1 VGHGNRRRCTLIPSS
16 PLLVV
21 DAVVAGYAQP
31 TVGPVSFTVGRGD
44 VVGLAGVNGSGKT
57 TLLNAIVGTAHVFSG
72 RVTCDRAAGV
82 SVLRQFPVRLPEMPF
97 LGSEFLEMT
106 GASHQEV
113 PRHLR
118 HLVDMRVDRL
128 SGGQYQLLLVW
139 ACLGSASSLVL
150 LDEPTNNMDPDA
162 VDAVGRL
169 LVESGTGGKGLLVV
183 SHEPGL
189 LERVCTRVVRVGR

>member
-1 VGHGNRRRCTLIPSS
+1 MGQGDRRRCTLTSPS

-21 DAVVAGYAQP
+21 DAVVAGYARP
-31 TVGPVSFTVGRGD
+31 TVGPVSFTVARGD

-57 TLLNAIVGTAHVFSG
+57 TLLNAIVGTARVFSG
-72 RVTCDRAAGV
+72 HVTCDRAAGV
-82 SVLRQFPVRLPEMPF
+82 SVLRQFPVRLQEMPF

-106 GASHQEV
+106 GASREV

-118 HLVDMRVDRL
+118 PLIDMRVDRL

-162 VDAVGRL
+162 VDAVGHL
-169 LVESGTGGKGLLVV
+169 LIAARARDQGLLLV

-189 LERVCTRVVRVGR
+189 LERVCTHIVRVGR

>member
-1 VGHGNRRRCTLIPSS
+1 M
-16 PLLVV
+16 
-21 DAVVAGYAQP
+21 AGYAQP

-44 VVGLAGVNGSGKT
+44 VVGLSGVNGSGKT
-57 TLLNAIVGTAHVFSG
+57 TLLNAIVGTARIFSG
-72 RVTCDRAAGV
+72 HIVCDRAAGV

-97 LGSEFLEMT
+97 VGAEFLRMT
-106 GASHQEV
+106 GASYREV
-113 PRHLR
+113 PRQLR
-118 HLVDMRVDRL
+118 PLIDLRVDRL

-162 VDAVGRL
+162 VASLGHL
-169 LVESGTGGKGLLVV
+169 LVESRERGKGLLVV

-189 LERVCTRVVRVGR
+189 LERVCTRVVEVAR

>member
-1 VGHGNRRRCTLIPSS
+1 MGPGHRRRCPLTSPS

-31 TVGPVSFTVGRGD
+31 TVGPVSFTVARGD

-57 TLLNAIVGTAHVFSG
+57 TLLNAIVGTARIFSG
-72 RVTCDRAAGV
+72 HVTCDRAAGV

-106 GASHQEV
+106 GASRQEV

-118 HLVDMRVDRL
+118 PLIDMRVDRL

-162 VDAVGRL
+162 VDAVGHML
-169 LVESGTGGKGLLVV
+169 IESRTRGKGLLVV

-189 LERVCTRVVRVGR
+189 LERVCTHVVKVGR

>member
-1 VGHGNRRRCTLIPSS
+1 
-16 PLLVV
+16 
-21 DAVVAGYAQP
+21 
-31 TVGPVSFTVGRGD
+31 
-44 VVGLAGVNGSGKT
+44 
-57 TLLNAIVGTAHVFSG
+57 
-72 RVTCDRAAGV
+72 
-82 SVLRQFPVRLPEMPF
+82 MPF

-106 GASHQEV
+106 GASRQEV

-118 HLVDMRVDRL
+118 PLIDMRVDRL

-162 VDAVGRL
+162 VDAVGHL
-169 LVESGTGGKGLLVV
+169 LIESRARGKGLLVV

-189 LERVCTRVVRVGR
+189 LERVCTHVVRVGR